1 MLSSGLLPLGKA
13 EKEAN
18 KNKIISSIDSVQ
30 QRVDEHL
37 ALIRDSPEY
46 EGRFNQVVYS
56 LSKDGHFQQNRV
68 EEKKDVVDERGVKF
82 KKQNVAQQIREQQ
95 STPAVTGMIPYGKV
109 FNRNMND
116 LKTELL
122 HRGVAENDIPE
133 TVTAR
138 KDILRCLEID
148 RLIAEGVDQTVAA
161 ARKEFKR
168 QSTAAFKLTD

>member
-1 MLSSGLLPLGKA
+1 MKEESNSRSKTWLNRSGSNSQL
-13 EKEAN
+13 
-18 KNKIISSIDSVQ
+18 
-30 QRVDEHL
+30 
-37 ALIRDSPEY
+37 
-46 EGRFNQVVYS
+46 
-56 LSKDGHFQQNRV
+56 
-68 EEKKDVVDERGVKF
+68 
-82 KKQNVAQQIREQQ
+82 
-95 STPAVTGMIPYGKV
+95 MIPYGKV

-122 HRGVAENDIPE
+122 HQGVAENDIPE

-138 KDILRCLEID
+138 KDILRRLEID